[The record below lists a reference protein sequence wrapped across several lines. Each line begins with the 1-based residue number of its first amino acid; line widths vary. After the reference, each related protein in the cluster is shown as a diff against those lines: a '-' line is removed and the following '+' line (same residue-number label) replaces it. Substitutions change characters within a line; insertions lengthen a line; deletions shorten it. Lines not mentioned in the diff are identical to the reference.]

1 VRIAKFEFFCT
12 RRASSHWRHALYKVF
27 DICRAPHRD
36 DLLGLI
42 TTVLTSIGDSTR
54 GPPALLG
61 FEIHKRPALHLRQ
74 TAETSIRGQVVG
86 VASTTR
92 VFISSGIEAN
102 LADTVQIAERESMA
116 KSERVPV
123 VARNVVV

>member
-1 VRIAKFEFFCT
+1 MCIAKFEFFCT
-12 RRASSHWRHALYKVF
+12 RRGSSHWRHALYKGF
-27 DICRAPHRD
+27 DICRAPNRD
-36 DLLGLI
+36 DHLGLI
-42 TTVLTSIGDSTR
+42 ATVLTSIGDSTR
-54 GPPALLG
+54 GPPALG
-61 FEIHKRPALHLRQ
+61 FEIHKRPALHPRQ
-74 TAETSIRGQVVG
+74 TAETSIRGRVIG

-123 VARNVVV
+123 VTRNVV

>member
-1 VRIAKFEFFCT
+1 VRIAKFEFFV
-12 RRASSHWRHALYKVF
+12 RARASSHWRHALYKVF

-54 GPPALLG
+54 GPPALGL
-61 FEIHKRPALHLRQ
+61 EIYKRPALHPRQ

-86 VASTTR
+86 VAITTR
-92 VFISSGIEAN
+92 VFVSSGIEAN

-116 KSERVPV
+116 KSERVLV
-123 VARNVVV
+123 LTRNVV